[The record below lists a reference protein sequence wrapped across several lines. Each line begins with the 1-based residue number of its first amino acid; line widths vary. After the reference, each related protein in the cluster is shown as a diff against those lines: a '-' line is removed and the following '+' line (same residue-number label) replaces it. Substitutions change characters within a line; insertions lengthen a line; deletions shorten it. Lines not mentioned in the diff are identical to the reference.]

1 MNSVE
6 TNSMLQTLG
15 KVWELCP
22 EMRLGQLMATLG
34 LLAEDT
40 TDHSLWDVE
49 DRDLLAAMERFQQD
63 LSCRNQDRDGRASNG
78 PDTLDEQR

>member
-34 LLAEDT
+34 LLVEDT

-49 DRDLLAAMERFQQD
+49 DRDLLAAMERFQ
-63 LSCRNQDRDGRASNG
+63 
-78 PDTLDEQR
+78 

>member
-49 DRDLLAAMERFQQD
+49 DRDLLAAMERFQDD
-63 LSCRNQDRDGRASNG
+63 LSRRIPNS
-78 PDTLDEQR
+78 DERTSP

>member
-15 KVWELCP
+15 KVWKLCP

-49 DRDLLAAMERFQQD
+49 DSELLAAMERFRDD
-63 LSCRNQDRDGRASNG
+63 LSRRDSNG
-78 PDTLDEQR
+78 DEGSSP

>member
-1 MNSVE
+1 MNSVD
-6 TNSMLQTLG
+6 TKPMLQTLA

-40 TDHSLWDVE
+40 TEHSLWDVE
-49 DRDLLAAMERFQQD
+49 DIELLAAMERFQDD
-63 LSCRNQDRDGRASNG
+63 LSRRYPNS
-78 PDTLDEQR
+78 DEGTSD

>member
-6 TNSMLQTLG
+6 SNSMLQTLS

-34 LLAEDT
+34 LLAKDT
-40 TDHSLWDVE
+40 TDHNLWDVE
-49 DRDLLAAMERFQQD
+49 DSDLLAVMERFQHD
-63 LSCRNQDRDGRASNG
+63 LSRREQNSDGRATN
-78 PDTLDEQR
+78 

>member
-49 DRDLLAAMERFQQD
+49 DRDLLAVMERFQQD
-63 LSCRNQDRDGRASNG
+63 LSCRDQDNDGRASN
-78 PDTLDEQR
+78 

>member
-1 MNSVE
+1 MNSVD
-6 TNSMLQTLG
+6 TKPMLQTLA

-40 TDHSLWDVE
+40 TEHSLWDVE
-49 DRDLLAAMERFQQD
+49 DIELLAAMERFQRD
-63 LSCRNQDRDGRASNG
+63 LVGDQSSEDGG
-78 PDTLDEQR
+78 